1 MKAINKYLILKRSN
15 EEAVTKSGLVMS
27 KAEEAEM
34 RYQKGVIV
42 TPGTL
47 VEHIKTGDSVYFDKV
62 HAFDLKIDGETMK
75 IVQEKDIVVVL
86 T

>member
-1 MKAINKYLILKRSN
+1 MRAINKYLIVKRS
-15 EEAVTKSGLVMS
+15 EEETVSNSGLLIS

-34 RYQKGVIV
+34 RYQKGVVI

-47 VEHIKTGDSVYFDKV
+47 VDHIKEGDSVYFDKV
-62 HAFDLKIDGETMK
+62 HAFDLKLEGETVT

-86 T
+86 

>member
-1 MKAINKYLILKRSN
+1 MKAINKYLIVKRSN
-15 EEAVTKSGLVMS
+15 EETISSGGLLMS

-34 RYQKGVIV
+34 RYQKGVVV

-47 VEHIKTGDSVYFDKV
+47 VEHIKEGDSVYFDKV
-62 HAFDLKIDGETMK
+62 HAFDLKLEGETVT

-86 T
+86 

>member
-1 MKAINKYLILKRSN
+1 MRAINKYLIVKKVK
-15 EEAVTKSGLVMS
+15 EETVSSGGLLMS

-34 RYQKGVIV
+34 RYQKGVVI

-47 VEHIKTGDSVYFDKV
+47 VEHIKEGDRVYFDKV
-62 HAFDLKIDGETMK
+62 HAFDLKLYGETVT

-86 T
+86 

>member
-1 MKAINKYLILKRSN
+1 MRAINKYLIVKRSN
-15 EEAVTKSGLVMS
+15 EEAVSSGGLLMS

-34 RYQKGVIV
+34 RYQKGVVI

-47 VEHIKTGDSVYFDKV
+47 VEYIKEGDKVYFDKV
-62 HAFDLKIDGETMK
+62 HAFDLKLDGETVT

-86 T
+86 

>member
-1 MKAINKYLILKRSN
+1 MRAINKYLIVKRSN
-15 EEAVTKSGLVMS
+15 EETVSSGGLLIS

-34 RYQKGVIV
+34 RYQKGVVI

-47 VEHIKTGDSVYFDKV
+47 VEHIKEGDSVYFDKV
-62 HAFDLKIDGETMK
+62 HAFDLKLEGETVT

-86 T
+86 

>member
-1 MKAINKYLILKRSN
+1 MKAINKYLIVKRSN
-15 EEAVTKSGLVMS
+15 EETVSSGGLLMS

-34 RYQKGVIV
+34 RYQKGVVV

-47 VEHIKTGDSVYFDKV
+47 VEHIKEGDSVYFDKV
-62 HAFDLKIDGETMK
+62 HAFDLKLEGETVT

-86 T
+86 

>member
-1 MKAINKYLILKRSN
+1 MRAINKYLIVKRSN
-15 EEAVTKSGLVMS
+15 EETVSSGGLLMS

-34 RYQKGVIV
+34 RYQKGVVI

-47 VEHIKTGDSVYFDKV
+47 VEHIKEGDRVYFDKV
-62 HAFDLKIDGETMK
+62 HAFDLKLYGETVT

-86 T
+86 

>member
-1 MKAINKYLILKRSN
+1 MRAINKYLIVKRSN
-15 EEAVTKSGLVMS
+15 EETVSSGGLLMS

-34 RYQKGVIV
+34 RYQKGVVI

-47 VEHIKTGDSVYFDKV
+47 VEHIKEGDKVYFDKV
-62 HAFDLKIDGETMK
+62 HAFDLKLDGETVT

-86 T
+86 

>member
-1 MKAINKYLILKRSN
+1 MRAINKYLIVKRSN
-15 EEAVTKSGLVMS
+15 EETVSSGGLLMS

-34 RYQKGVIV
+34 RYQKGVVI

-47 VEHIKTGDSVYFDKV
+47 VEHIKEGDKVYFDNV
-62 HAFDLKIDGETMK
+62 HAIDLYLEGETVT

-86 T
+86 